1 MLTHAEITTLLI
13 GVGLL
18 LGLARVLA
26 EVARRVGQPSVV
38 GEIMAGVLL
47 GPTVLGSVWPEA
59 KDALFPQTGGLPA
72 ARSALTTLS
81 VTLFLLVAGM
91 ELDLTKILKRRRAAA
106 MVSLGGITVPFALG
120 WLPAY
125 LAPGWMGAG
134 EHVSTSLFALFI
146 GTAMAISA
154 LPVIAK
160 ILMDLNL
167 FKTELGATIIA
178 AAVID
183 DLCGWVIFGVIL
195 ALMGQHAGEAAGAA
209 AAASAAGVGS
219 HPPVWLS
226 TVLVIAFAA
235 GMLTIGRW
243 LINAVLPWIQAHTAW
258 PGGVLGFAL
267 VGCVLCA
274 AFTEWI
280 GVHAIFG
287 AFFFGVA
294 LGDSRHLRTSTRG
307 TIDQFVSFI
316 FAPLFFASIGLR
328 VNFATN
334 FEPLLVLAVIVIA
347 CVGKFT
353 GCATA
358 GRWAGLPKRE
368 AMAVA
373 AGMNARGAMEII
385 LGLLALNAGLIN
397 EQLFVALVV
406 MALVTSMAAGTM
418 MQRFL
423 GRAKSVRFVD
433 YASGKAF
440 VAPVSARARVDAVAD
455 LGRVAAEVGKVDV
468 QMVVDAALA
477 REQVL
482 HSGVGNGVAVPHA
495 RVAGLGQAV
504 VAIGL
509 SPEGI
514 AWGSRDG
521 RAVRIV
527 VFLLTPEQDARL
539 HLDLLASIATTL
551 RDPATVELAVMAKT
565 WTEFLAAIKT
575 SAGEHAVR

>member
-1 MLTHAEITTLLI
+1 MLSHAEITTLLI

-18 LGLARVLA
+18 LGMARILA

-38 GEIMAGVLL
+38 GEILAGLLL
-47 GPTVLGSVWPEA
+47 GPTVLGTVWPEA
-59 KDALFPQTGGLPA
+59 NQALFPSSGGLPA

-91 ELDLTKILKRRRAAA
+91 ELDLTKILKRRRAAV
-106 MVSLGGITVPFALG
+106 MISLGGIVVPFALG
-120 WLPAY
+120 WVPGC
-125 LAPGWMGAG
+125 LAPAWMGAG
-134 EHVSTSLFALFI
+134 QVATPMLFALFF

-160 ILMDLNL
+160 ILMDLQL
-167 FKTELGATIIA
+167 FRTELGATIIA
-178 AAVID
+178 SAVID
-183 DLCGWVIFGVIL
+183 DLCGWVIFGIIL
-195 ALMGQHAGEAAGAA
+195 AMMGAQGGEGAA
-209 AAASAAGVGS
+209 AVAAAAGGAR
-219 HPPVWLS
+219 PEVWLS
-226 TVLVIAFAA
+226 VLLVVGFAA

-294 LGDSRHLRTSTRG
+294 LGDSRHLRASTRA

-328 VNFATN
+328 VNFAAN
-334 FEPLLVLAVIVIA
+334 FDLPLVLVVLAIA
-347 CVGKFT
+347 CAGKFS
-353 GCATA
+353 GCAMA
-358 GRWAGLPKRE
+358 GRLAGLPGRE
-368 AMAVA
+368 SLAIA

-385 LGLLALNAGLIN
+385 LGLLAREAGLISDR
-397 EQLFVALVV
+397 LFVALVV

-418 MQRFL
+418 MQKFL
-423 GRAKSVRFVD
+423 GRPKPVRFVD
-433 YASGKAF
+433 FASGKTL
-440 VAPVSARARVDAVAD
+440 VPLSARTRIDAVAE
-455 LGRVAAEVGKVDV
+455 LGRVAAEAGKVDL

-482 HSGVGNGVAVPHA
+482 HSGVGQGVAVPHA

-527 VFLLTPEQDARL
+527 VFLLTPEEDARL
-539 HLDLLASIATTL
+539 HLDLLASIAAGL
-551 RDPATVELAVMAKT
+551 REPTAVELAVGAKN

-575 SAGEHAVR
+575 SAGESGAR

>member
-1 MLTHAEITTLLI
+1 MLSHAEITTLLI
-13 GVGLL
+13 SVGLL
-18 LGLARVLA
+18 LGLARILA

-38 GEIMAGVLL
+38 GEILAGVLL
-47 GPTVLGSVWPEA
+47 GPTVLGTIWPEG
-59 KDALFPQTGGLPA
+59 KEALFPSTGGLPA

-91 ELDLTKILKRRRAAA
+91 ELDLTKILKRRRAAVL
-106 MVSLGGITVPFALG
+106 VSLGGITVPFALG

-125 LAPGWMGAG
+125 LAPQWMGAG
-134 EHVSTSLFALFI
+134 EGITPTLFALFV

-160 ILMDLNL
+160 ILMDLHL

-195 ALMGQHAGEAAGAA
+195 ALMGTQAGH
-209 AAASAAGVGS
+209 AASAASASAGTQ
-219 HPPVWLS
+219 PAVWLS
-226 TVLVIAFAA
+226 ALLVVGFAA

-243 LINAVLPWIQAHTAW
+243 LINGVLPWVQAHTAW

-294 LGDSRHLRTSTRG
+294 LGDSRHLRTSTRT

-334 FEPLLVLAVIVIA
+334 FDLLLVVVVLVIA

-358 GRWAGLPKRE
+358 GRLAGLPRKE
-368 AMAVA
+368 SLAIA

-385 LGLLALNAGLIN
+385 LGLLALEAGLISDR
-397 EQLFVALVV
+397 LFVALVV

-423 GRAKSVRFVD
+423 GRSKSVRFVD
-433 YASGKAF
+433 YASGKTF
-440 VAPVSARARVDAVAD
+440 VAPVPGRTRVDAVAD
-455 LGRVAAEVGKVDV
+455 MGRIAAEAGKVDV
-468 QMVVDAALA
+468 QMAVDAALA

-482 HSGVGNGVAVPHA
+482 HSGVGHGVAVPHA
-495 RVAGLGQAV
+495 RVAGLSQAV

-521 RAVRIV
+521 RAVRVI

-551 RDPATVELAVMAKT
+551 RDPATVDLAATAKT

-575 SAGEHAVR
+575 SGAENSSR

>member
-47 GPTVLGSVWPEA
+47 GPTVLGTVWPEA
-59 KDALFPQTGGLPA
+59 KDALFPSTGGLPA

-91 ELDLTKILKRRRAAA
+91 ELDLTKILKRRRAAV
-106 MVSLGGITVPFALG
+106 MISLGGIIVPFASG
-120 WLPAY
+120 WVPGY
-125 LAPGWMGAG
+125 LAPAWMGAG
-134 EHVSTSLFALFI
+134 EFATPTLFALFF

-160 ILMDLNL
+160 ILMDLHL

-178 AAVID
+178 SAVID
-183 DLCGWVIFGVIL
+183 DLCGWVIFGIIL
-195 ALMGQHAGEAAGAA
+195 AMMGAQAGEAASAA
-209 AAASAAGVGS
+209 AAVSGEAR
-219 HPPVWLS
+219 PEVWLS
-226 TVLVIAFAA
+226 VLLVVGFAA

-294 LGDSRHLRTSTRG
+294 LGDSRHLRTSTRA

-334 FEPLLVLAVIVIA
+334 FDLLLVLVVLTIA
-347 CVGKFT
+347 CAGKFL

-358 GRWAGLPKRE
+358 GRLAGLPKKE
-368 AMAVA
+368 SLAIA

-385 LGLLALNAGLIN
+385 LGLLAREAGLISDR
-397 EQLFVALVV
+397 LFVALVV

-423 GRAKSVRFVD
+423 GRSKSVRFVD
-433 YASGKAF
+433 YASGRSF
-440 VAPVSARARVDAVAD
+440 VAPLAGRTRVDAVAD
-455 LGRVAAEVGKVDV
+455 LGRVAAEAGKVDV

-482 HSGVGNGVAVPHA
+482 HSGVGHGVAVPHA
-495 RVAGLGQAV
+495 RVAGLSQAV

-509 SPEGI
+509 APEGI

-521 RAVRIV
+521 RAVRII

-551 RDPATVELAVMAKT
+551 RDPAAVELAVAAKT

-575 SAGEHAVR
+575 SAGEQAGR